1 VRLEALNDSMVGEVG
16 WSKWLHRTSA
26 AETPNSGF
34 QMATRDMNLT
44 KMTVK
49 RPQTVNTVNTLRS
62 LQDHD

>member
-1 VRLEALNDSMVGEVG
+1 MVEVVASDKRG
-16 WSKWLHRTSA
+16 RD
-26 AETPNSGF
+26 PNSGF